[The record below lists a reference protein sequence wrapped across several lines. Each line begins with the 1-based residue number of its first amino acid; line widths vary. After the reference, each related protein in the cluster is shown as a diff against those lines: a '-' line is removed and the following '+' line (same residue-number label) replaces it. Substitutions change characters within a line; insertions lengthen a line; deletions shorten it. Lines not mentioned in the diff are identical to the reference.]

1 MEKANN
7 KTGISRRQFLK
18 EAGLILGGAA
28 LGPVSF
34 ASSCS
39 PAATSSPNASS
50 AGTVVT
56 IPPAS
61 VLPSDVIRLNVNG
74 TEYPLLVRPEW
85 TLDFVL
91 RERLG
96 LFGTKVGCSIG
107 ECGSCTI
114 LSDGIPMLACLMLA
128 VECPGLAIETIEGLS
143 HGNQLHPV
151 QQRFFD
157 HEAFQCGFCTPGF
170 IMAAKGL
177 LSNNPAPTVQEVR
190 EALSGHICTCGNLA
204 KTIEAVLG
212 GKP

>member
-1 MEKANN
+1 MEKANI

-28 LGPVSF
+28 LGPVSL

-39 PAATSSPNASS
+39 PTATSSSNASS

-61 VLPSDVIRLNVNG
+61 ASPSDVIRLNVNC

-91 RERLG
+91 REKLG

-114 LSDGIPMLACLMLA
+114 LSDGVPMLACLMLA
-128 VECPGLAIETIEGLS
+128 VECQGLVIETIEGLS

-177 LSNNPAPTVQEVR
+177 LSHNPAPTVQEVR